1 MKYPVTTADFL
12 IEDPFSRFSGKDKL
26 KAHPK
31 KFQKNSKK
39 IAKKNSKKIPKKG
52 FRQIFWGCRPP
63 KYLTETP
70 SIKYFRGV
78 DPPNI

>member
-12 IEDPFSRFSGKDKL
+12 IEDPFSRFSGKEKL
-26 KAHPK
+26 TAHPK

-39 IAKKNSKKIPKKG
+39 IAKKNNSKKIAKK
-52 FRQIFWGCRPP
+52 
-63 KYLTETP
+63 
-70 SIKYFRGV
+70 GV